1 MEITCFQMD
10 VLLGFYIEGDLS
22 KTLRKKVE
30 EHMQK
35 CPACRAKYN
44 IISSLYED
52 LQDSVYDEEKFKT
65 RVAPSSN
72 NSEEPLIFKNKLS
85 AYIDNELPQEENIKI
100 KKYVINN
107 KTARKNIEDACRIRK
122 LMNDSFKKTK
132 SESKADFSKK
142 ILKQLDI
149 CDENYL
155 TFSPIIKVGFAF
167 VMTVFVISAI
177 IIFSITM
184 G

>member
-10 VLLGFYIEGDLS
+10 VLLSFYIEGDLS
-22 KTLRKKVE
+22 KSLREKVE
-30 EHMQK
+30 EHMHK
-35 CPACRAKYN
+35 CSACRAKYN
-44 IISSLYED
+44 IISSLYTD
-52 LQDSVYDEEKFKT
+52 LQDSLQEEEFKT
-65 RVAPSSN
+65 KVAPSIETSA
-72 NSEEPLIFKNKLS
+72 EALMFKNKLS

-107 KTARKNIEDACRIRK
+107 KNARKNIEDACHIRK

-132 SESKADFSKK
+132 SESKSDFSKK

-149 CDENYL
+149 GEDNYL
-155 TFSPIIKVGFAF
+155 AFSPVIKVGFAF
-167 VMTVFVISAI
+167 IMTVFAISTI
-177 IIFSITM
+177 IIFSLTM